1 MSFVPT
7 LAHALAD
14 VKMISLPKSG
24 SPLVQREIIASEI
37 RHRCNEMVCDN
48 KTLEAKNV
56 VDNLLSS
63 NINCDVSDVFYQSF
77 AFGSV
82 DIIEIFK
89 RYQTLSDEHIR
100 HGLKLAVIG
109 GQMGT
114 IQYALEQAQ
123 QRWTNP
129 SLANFQA
136 NKLIATVIDS
146 HMFSSQKIHTVVQ
159 WLLPWSNEDLSFS
172 VVRAS
177 MHAYKKTARL
187 LLKHATAQLV
197 LEQIGDNHDHP
208 QMQWLMDLIN
218 QKQRTTLTKNVSKTT
233 LHRSRKI

>member
-14 VKMISLPKSG
+14 IKIMSLPKSDNL
-24 SPLVQREIIASEI
+24 LVQREMVASAI
-37 RHRCNEMVCDN
+37 RIRLDEMVCVN

-63 NINCDVSDVFYQSF
+63 NIKCDVSDVFYQSF
-77 AFGSV
+77 ASGSV

-123 QRWTNP
+123 QRWPNP
-129 SLANFQA
+129 SMANFQA

-146 HMFSSQKIHTVVQ
+146 HMFSSQNIHKVVQ
-159 WLLPWSNEDLSFS
+159 WLLPWNNEDLSFS

-197 LEQIGDNHDHP
+197 VEQIGKNHDQP

-218 QKQRTTLTKNVSKTT
+218 QRQRTQLKKEIPVATHSA
-233 LHRSRKI
+233 SRKM